1 MRLLLLRLILLGLPL
16 ACQSQSSSEKPKDFY
31 TRGLNALTGSSQSV
45 SDLTGRDLIRRSADL
60 GYGPA
65 QTSLGYIEETGIS
78 TTKDPQT
85 AASWYQKA
93 AKQGDTL
100 AAWSLGRLYFVGAI
114 PERID
119 GEKWLQQAAEG
130 GDPFGA
136 YLFAE
141 SVFPRD
147 RTTGTKYYRQ
157 AAEQGLPFAQ
167 YRLGIALRDGLGV
180 SVDRQAAYVCLL
192 ISQQAGVAQA
202 ADAVQALEAE
212 LGSANVEKGK
222 TAARDLQAK
231 VLRSRNARGCTG
243 WEGELDV
250 VPVPPTLDLERFC
263 R

>member
-1 MRLLLLRLILLGLPL
+1 M
-16 ACQSQSSSEKPKDFY
+16 
-31 TRGLNALTGSSQSV
+31 
-45 SDLTGRDLIRRSADL
+45 
-60 GYGPA
+60 
-65 QTSLGYIEETGIS
+65 
-78 TTKDPQT
+78 
-85 AASWYQKA
+85 
-93 AKQGDTL
+93 
-100 AAWSLGRLYFVGAI
+100 GAI

-119 GEKWLQQAAEG
+119 GEKWLEQAAEG

-157 AAEQGLPFAQ
+157 AAEQGVSFAQ

-180 SVDRQAAYVCLL
+180 SVDRQAAYVWLL

-231 VLRSRNARGCTG
+231 AGLMQKMVLVALFLSHVRGRRTPCPVRRNELTRQANNTIAGCG
-243 WEGELDV
+243 
-250 VPVPPTLDLERFC
+250 RRC
-263 R
+263 RRIVRIQAD